1 MIILNLVL
9 LSLKGYYYDNEVFW
23 FELIFETPV
32 ASGVAGRTNVEIC
45 HPSSFFSQQIESVP
59 IQLAQCRFPGLAVSN
74 AEILVYFWKNYT
86 DAILSN
92 STRKMLCFEITKV
105 LKCSLRKKTIVSFI
119 TIFGALSFPVS
130 SQEFCDKST

>member
-9 LSLKGYYYDNEVFW
+9 LSLKGYYYGNEVFW

-86 DAILSN
+86 DAILSKQHSEN
-92 STRKMLCFEITKV
+92 VMFRNYQSAEMQFKKKKQLCH
-105 LKCSLRKKTIVSFI
+105 LL
-119 TIFGALSFPVS
+119 
-130 SQEFCDKST
+130 